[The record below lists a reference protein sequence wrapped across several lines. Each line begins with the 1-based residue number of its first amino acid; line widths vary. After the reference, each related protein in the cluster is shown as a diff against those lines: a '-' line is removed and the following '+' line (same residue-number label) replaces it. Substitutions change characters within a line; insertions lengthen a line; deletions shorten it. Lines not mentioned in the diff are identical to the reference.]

1 MSCVT
6 SDFFIDNDDKGKIK
20 KAIIERVSS
29 VVERYTIAAKV
40 NNGSF
45 HKWAYENVPT
55 YKESYDKK
63 QSTADI
69 DGNVLKGAIRQY
81 QQYLF
86 PTIKNFANA
95 STGRSLDNFTNSDAK
110 QIAIKHT
117 GNLIREK
124 YLNQFTL
131 PEEQRIGY
139 DRILVEITKDI
150 IKDFSIRAKAFIE
163 TISDK
168 NFEEVNRI
176 NDLIQRQE
184 EIKKE
189 NKSILQE
196 VSDIDDKL
204 NSDDTTINKKELGI
218 RRRELATRHQ
228 ALKEENKNLDE
239 RIFALE
245 EVIIDKYNKPE
256 YNPGWEQLDNF
267 TALYNKVKINSGDN
281 SRRTWFEE
289 ALTASNMLQFAKE
302 LKQSLES
309 EKLNA
314 VNSEDIS
321 TLENDNAENVD
332 ESTKSWED
340 VLASNYNN
348 MYSTKMKMEL
358 DNLYDLRVPVSLNDK
373 NEEVV
378 SYNTDNELGVRTNKG
393 YKFYIQQLQTLG
405 NYSSPEALME
415 SIREKAYN
423 VPELYALSI
432 LYRKMLKDIE
442 FRNYAF
448 KELKTPLIKK
458 AIVELQGNGVR
469 FAWSNQDAFNGNNFY
484 FTLYHQLK
492 QTYRDNFNKTVYSKV
507 RTYIDLLNKKQI
519 ADNFNNNPIRGEIY
533 NFIVNYFRKYFPNI
547 ENSTINEW
555 LFNKNNTTIN
565 TFKDIL
571 NAISS
576 LELGLERFIIAQN
589 NSDAKVTEERKK
601 WYKQRDLANEMLA
614 AGQIPEKLPD
624 IPQYVFETEAYNTN
638 VAVALQNITQLIV
651 DNIVSKVDLNHAN
664 GENKLASDLINNSYI
679 TNILEMI
686 KTGAVDTQVGLKQL
700 FKRVSQSN
708 QYAANPI
715 FFGVKD
721 RNGNYKVHGLFDVQG
736 EIRPDATFTI
746 NPKATEILDFILFD
760 GIKNVDTNTGTVYTK
775 MGKSDYFITNL
786 IAFTQ
791 EFNRRK
797 GVGGLFTRIPSDAGK
812 TFICETIKYDT
823 NDLYQVNNLTQFKDK
838 LINSYIK
845 RYKDLIDAKEESV
858 ALKELRAYPSNYR
871 KNVINYNRALE
882 ILNNNGEQQIDISG
896 LKHIKIEKTTEV
908 LIPLVVKKEG
918 KNKKGETTNINVF
931 TIILKGNVNTDNVVI
946 NPTIHSINSLVRT
959 DVTDL
964 TKDYTSAINELTQ
977 FINSPNNEN
986 NIKDYG
992 IEIGEINYSINSTN
1006 TAYLVLYNQIISEIR
1021 EFVNQLN
1028 NVLVWD
1034 GRRKTYVTKT
1044 NTKGLYN
1051 VAHYK
1056 GSIVENGELTGGF
1069 FKFKKLFNT
1078 NGKDYSRRIFDVISL
1093 YGETSESLLQSITS
1107 SKNGE
1112 GLRLNLDRLKDNNDF
1127 IIVNRNND
1135 RPLSFQET
1143 PQLREQID
1151 TILQEWIIDFI
1162 QETTNVHNQ
1171 YKTILDNTDIGYIGN
1186 RDNTIS
1192 WAINSVITNMCFDDI
1207 LEGST
1212 SFYKDAQT
1220 FLKRA
1225 KEMQMSGKAFASNVL
1240 EDPFGPIKSNTVKS
1254 YELTSTGEVYSNKVE
1269 EISIKQRVETK
1280 DTDGNITV
1288 SYQLR
1293 PYIIPRRENGSL
1305 TNSPLTARNGFRAIT
1320 ISNTIRSYDKVK
1332 DLRKQVYEETLK
1344 KVGDEKIAKEVSDN
1358 IAKGYINKT
1367 ITNDAQSYITLDE
1380 FIRRRYLDGT
1390 LSEYQDILAQL
1401 LDDKL
1406 EVKDM
1411 DLKSINAKIQV
1422 QKNVYYDINFDHK
1435 NNVYVPRQIKNA
1447 EFVLIPK
1454 LLPDIVH
1461 KDGTREPSD
1470 LKKLALLMQKYD
1482 INQINTEETLKAG
1495 KKNVLTLWDND
1506 GIADFDAFEKELQN
1520 EDNVENYYYQYLYK
1534 QQDVVD
1540 HMQDERNKFG
1550 IQIAKKIQDN
1560 ASTSSKKVQDAIDT
1574 LQRNY
1579 VANIKSSFDKLL
1591 FNLGFTTDEKN
1602 NICNRYYRTTDTDGN
1617 PLTAEEIHRNKY
1629 TLDFKEFYKRART
1642 EAQRLGMDNNFM
1654 DYLTPNVFGVP
1665 EMPNWYNVSSMKL
1678 ESIAQS
1684 IFNSMIAR
1692 QTLPGWHAAQVT
1704 NVGYSRKLEYHPDVV
1719 DENGNV
1725 VHQGYMEVL
1734 LPRWSKLLPQRP
1746 EDSSMSQEEWDAQLL
1761 KQLEEEG
1768 LDLHIG
1774 YRIPTEGKQ
1783 SISVIK
1789 VVGFLDE
1796 VYGST
1801 IIVPDSWVTQTG
1813 SDFDVDTIYGIS
1825 FEFCRDRNGKF
1836 KTIKPDLKEDEDGY
1850 RRRYIAHINELIKER
1865 QRVDN
1870 NYQYANPIIKEQLNK
1885 YKEVHKAVNAKR
1897 PYAKVYRQIIE
1908 IRDKE
1913 ENKNI
1918 KQKLLSYNTYAKR
1931 NNLTEQENYEN
1942 IIVNISQLEGNT
1954 LYIDQWEDLKKLR
1967 ELYSILVDQFRQ
1979 EENNSINDTYSE
1991 LTFKELKELQT
2002 QVREDYFTTIQ
2013 DIAKGLRLISY
2024 EDFKQ
2029 LPIEEQQNQKA
2040 RNNAIVQAMIDIM
2053 SDSTT
2058 LEENLSRSNFED
2070 ISAAKKDLE
2079 KIDPSLSFNSM
2090 SPYNPFTQLQFF
2102 ENAINGRKLKAFS
2115 VDRDTFTSVSNKIH
2129 TILTNGNE
2137 IIVEYDA
2144 SKYNRDLL
2152 VKNGYDVVDITKNGK
2167 LYYRV
2172 KHNMFGWSK
2181 TNRNVV
2187 GKLLTAYSSQT
2198 TAHILDAI
2206 KEGALYNETD
2216 YTFGTFKTL
2225 IDVGIDYQTAVMF
2238 LAQPGVTLINSY
2250 NFQKQSIYVNNNIN
2264 PIDSAIKD
2272 IAGKLGIIVNNK
2284 PVDLYSKTEDV
2295 LKTLMSNTDFITAL
2309 QSQFEGSNLKDFIK
2323 GDINIILNK
2332 DSLIERLKQG
2342 QSTQSYTKTN
2352 GDIDYQ
2358 KAAFDIGVIL
2368 GFKKFYNI
2376 TRAIEKTARLS
2387 NPDSF
2392 GARQTIHETR
2402 LKIEDIDSVIEDS
2415 FEDNPSN
2422 TINTILTTE
2431 DERFILDSIYTVDP
2445 YKSKYPYLTAIFRY
2459 ATEASVKINSAIF
2472 RFEYPD
2478 IQNYINE
2485 VQGKLGIVFN
2495 QEQYEDFKNYI
2506 VSCIFNSIELLNT
2519 PVTVN
2524 KSGFITPSVDNVRTS
2539 EKFDYWNDEA
2549 GRIYGYREYLDKFE
2563 VKDISSPTE
2572 EELNKFIQLT
2582 PLQKVI
2588 WIQQNFDIAG
2598 SIFEILKTYKYSGKT
2613 VNNSSYTNN
2622 VIRYNDT
2629 IYNSEDVLNKFEQA
2643 FFSSNPL
2650 IKLAAIDL
2658 IKYAFIVE
2666 GFNFKKGSISK
2677 IIKNNTIKQFINQKG
2692 YNIVNTSIDILEN
2705 KLNLFQDTFTERYV
2719 RSHPEVVK
2727 EIRYGKTS
2735 TMNKQF
2741 NECQDESGLTFIP
2754 FTDNYKELRGS
2765 IIVNDSD
2772 KVFSYVRI
2780 SSYSSTGEKIQN
2792 LYKIYRVPSAGIYLI
2807 PLNLLNRNEVAEYS
2821 INSANNT
2828 HYSYEYYQELI
2839 ENAGEETS
2847 ILKVRDKEQNK
2858 VYYDLLKYKDNYKI
2872 PTYNYYEANSEIE
2885 NPNYLIDTF
2894 NGDISNKDREQLNK
2908 FFNDIN
2914 NNYNYIAKDGYILV
2928 WNESPILGKVL
2939 KDSKGKLF
2947 QNISING
2954 ENTYV
2959 EITKYNKNLGIG
2971 AKKNT
2976 LWNEQEFKLR
2986 NGEKGILNALVNHP
3000 NIYKITIPK
3009 DETSI
3014 IEEGENIEEAIREK
3028 YDNNPSILSGLR
3040 SNNFIIGQASL
3051 NTNEFS
3057 DIDKVGKYILDDI
3070 YFKEIKETGSRQ
3082 IDFFSRLSA
3091 QGINRNS
3098 LRSIDENKSTVFKS
3112 AAKYYKKLADKL
3124 IYEINHFTIGDEEFK
3139 LNDDNL
3145 YKKLRDNPEAA
3156 ARLMKLMLQ
3165 AKTFGRTIDAIFNL
3179 DITGEDVKTTEAI
3192 ESIKQSINKV
3202 KDNTLLQKAFDNI
3215 YNIYL
3220 VEQYSNNPNY
3230 ELGIAFATDTWR
3242 DANFFEM
3249 NFSDIRDLNHKQ
3261 IQIVTK
3267 AIGGIIAKSRFDAI
3281 ENQKQFKEQLQKLLN
3296 LPGNFNWSDIIDKD
3310 GRLIRSYTDKFI
3322 EDRADIRE
3330 KVNLAYARY
3339 NDVLRTK
3346 DINKIITERINLEKT
3361 LLERDKWFAKNIE
3374 QEVVADYYNK
3384 LNAIREKVLKEAPR
3398 QFAEYRVLGD
3408 IINKNYSDIR
3418 SLSEDERKERHNYFL
3433 QRTQLTSNTYSNG
3446 VEKTGADL
3454 EATIALNEYRQQTR
3468 ELNEQYFEYEPTE
3481 DFQKE
3486 LKENLNIINEIDRQH
3501 PQWTLEEKLNNERYF
3516 DAYYWL
3522 KDNARRTITKDVK
3535 KMISDAF
3542 TAIRSNQA
3550 LDNNNPLNPFKRIY
3564 DKLDNYEKYDAFG
3577 MINGLAFEK
3586 YVEEHPDDDIIQ
3598 QMHDILIEINNPFST
3613 NRATEH
3619 PDHILSDNNLI
3630 KDIPSDLPVFN
3641 DAFYAEFRT
3650 PEEKSPEM
3658 INRRFKL
3665 MGEINSIISNA
3676 IDPDTGHIS
3685 SQRLFDNLTE
3695 DEIKHLIDLYAE
3707 LKDIN
3712 KGLFDNLENA
3722 SKNNIIAR
3730 RTYDTAFNLEK
3741 AWFDANAKTNARK
3754 RLWLQLFVETDS
3766 SGNIKLDDNGN
3777 YIPNHY
3783 LYGYYEP
3790 IAKYYDKYIDK
3801 KKTNARQ
3808 FIRENISYTETPY
3821 YRQAI
3826 EEHTKKGDYNEWYNK
3841 NHYYNPY
3848 THRME
3853 PIRIWTTMEVNPNLG
3868 KNGTYE
3874 WSPTFN
3880 NTKRNIKNSKY
3891 INKKYNRSSTNYN
3904 TDTGDYNNTE
3914 YNKLS
3919 DKAKQIVQFI
3929 QNTLNQTAASNDM
3942 RQWFEQGYMP
3952 RKYRPNIDAGW
3963 VAKNV
3968 FGAVGLEMGN
3978 YRNIEWH
3985 DHISYE
3991 KDFEADFDMTRV
4003 LRAKGYEEYKKPEKQ
4018 QEEQTDSEYKLYLQQ
4033 IDKENAEIRK
4043 RNLER
4048 EKVIRDENWA
4058 AVLEEYIG
4066 RVTEYKA
4073 RTKVKDLVYLE
4084 IEDLKSRQ
4092 SYRTTPF
4099 GKLSRR
4105 RNSPVEEEWYNT
4117 IPQTRT
4123 LKIFENWARRILFQ
4137 EFKQPNPA
4145 REYADL
4151 LQNITSAKYM
4161 IFNVTGGISNV
4172 TTGLVNMLGEAFAG
4186 QFFNMKEFRAAQGKY
4201 FANAIGCIASMWSE
4215 NSPNIAVGL
4224 TKRYNVVDFDAMVE
4238 RKPGESAAE
4247 WAERSRNLLYG
4258 LQSGGEHYM
4267 QNTIL
4272 FACLKSHRIFTDA
4285 YGKKVV
4291 GNFNDFTINID
4302 YTALKNVIKDNP
4314 EFIAKLDMMK
4324 KDIRRNKDLQKEYD
4338 LYQRDFC
4345 QDFIASIVDRKIRN
4359 DLAKKYNAE
4368 RKELLKNARIEFE
4381 TNPTVE
4387 SQYEFK
4393 DGQAVIKQG
4402 SELTTEMEGQLKDR
4416 VQIIN
4421 TQIHGVYDK
4430 IGAARI
4436 ESEWWGGLVMQ
4447 YHKHIYPGI
4456 MKRYRKQGYFN
4467 ETRGVVNQGSYY
4479 SLWNL
4484 LTKDFNGISKRIQEL
4499 HNDGTNIALASLKE
4513 IAKSAINC
4521 ILNIQFNYNT
4531 SPIWMQQNM
4540 RKVLGDLLGITSAI
4554 LTALAIYALTD
4565 DDDRKDSDL
4574 INTCIYLSDR
4584 LFSESQM
4591 YTPWGL
4597 PAEASTMWSSPIAA
4611 QNGPTDLLKGLNYIG
4626 QYIFNDD
4633 FEPEYQTGLYAGQNK
4648 LAVIVKRNIPFW
4660 RVINRLDNMSRNNS
4674 YYRINENS
4682 FNIGVAESIAAK
4694 LKGEE

>member
-6 SDFFIDNDDKGKIK
+6 SDFFIDNDDKGKVK
-20 KAIIERVSS
+20 KAIVEKVSS

-45 HKWAYENVPT
+45 HKWAYENVLT

-63 QSTADI
+63 QSTADV
-69 DGNVLKGAIRQY
+69 DGNVLKSAIRQY

-95 STGRSLDNFTNSDAK
+95 STGRSLDNFTNSNAK

-124 YLNQFTL
+124 YLNQFRL
-131 PEEQRIGY
+131 PPEQRIGY

-150 IKDFSIRAKAFIE
+150 IKDFSIRTKAFIN
-163 TISDK
+163 TIYDK

-176 NDLIQRQE
+176 NELIQRQE

-189 NKSILQE
+189 SKSILEE
-196 VSDIDDKL
+196 VSDIDNKL
-204 NSDDTTINKKELGI
+204 NSNDTSINKKELGL
-218 RRRELATRHQ
+218 RRRELAVKHKS
-228 ALKEENKNLDE
+228 LKEENINLDE

-256 YNPGWEQLDNF
+256 YNTGWEQLDNF

-289 ALTASNMLQFAKE
+289 ALTTSNMLQFAKE

-309 EKLNA
+309 DKLTA
-314 VNSEDIS
+314 INSEDIS
-321 TLENDNAENVD
+321 TLENDNSENID
-332 ESTKSWED
+332 ESTKNWED

-358 DNLYDLRVPVSLNDK
+358 DNLYDLRVPVSVNDK
-373 NEEVV
+373 YEEVV
-378 SYNTDNELGVRTNKG
+378 SYNIDNELGVRTNRG

-415 SIREKAYN
+415 SIRVKAYN

-432 LYRKMLKDIE
+432 LYRKMLKDVE
-442 FRNYAF
+442 FRNYIF

-458 AIVELQGNGVR
+458 AIIELQGNSVR
-469 FAWSNQDAFNGNNFY
+469 FAWNNQDAFNGNNFY

-492 QTYRDNFNKTVYSKV
+492 QTYKDNFNKTIYSKV

-519 ADNFNNNPIRGEIY
+519 ADNFNNNAIREEIY
-533 NFIVNYFRKYFPNI
+533 NFIVDYFKKYFPNI

-601 WYKQRDLANEMLA
+601 WYKQRDAANEMLA
-614 AGQIPEKLPD
+614 AGMIPNKLPD
-624 IPQYVFETEAYNTN
+624 IPQYTFETEVYNNN

-664 GENKLASDLINNSYI
+664 GENKLASDLINNNYI

-700 FKRVSQSN
+700 FKRVSQSS
-708 QYAANPI
+708 QYIANPI

-760 GIKNVDTNTGTVYTK
+760 GIKNVDTNTGTVYTR

-797 GVGGLFTRIPSDAGK
+797 GIGGLFTRIPSDAGK

-823 NDLYQVNNLTQFKDK
+823 SDLYQVNNLTQFKDK
-838 LINSYIK
+838 LVNSYIEK
-845 RYKDLIDAKEESV
+845 YKDLINFKEENTI
-858 ALKELRAYPSNYR
+858 LKELKAYPSNYR
-871 KNVINYNRALE
+871 KNIISFNRALE

-896 LKHIKIEKTTEV
+896 LKHAKIEKTTEV
-908 LIPLVVKKEG
+908 LIPLVIRKEG
-918 KNKKGETTNINVF
+918 KNKKGEMTNINSF
-931 TIILKGNVNTDNVVI
+931 TIILKGNVNTDNIII
-946 NPTIHSINSLVRT
+946 NPTIYSINSLVKT
-959 DVTDL
+959 DVIDL
-964 TKDYTSAINELTQ
+964 TKDYTSAADELTQ
-977 FINSPNNEN
+977 FINSPANEN

-992 IEIGEINYSINSTN
+992 IKTGQINYSINSTN
-1006 TAYLVLYNQIISEIR
+1006 TVYLVLYNQVISEIR

-1034 GRRKTYVTKT
+1034 GRRKTYITKT
-1044 NTKGLYN
+1044 DTKGLYD
-1051 VAHYK
+1051 VAHYNK
-1056 GSIVENGELTGGF
+1056 SIVKNGELTGGF

-1078 NGKDYSRRIFDVISL
+1078 NGKDYSRRIMDAISL
-1093 YGETSESLLQSITS
+1093 YGGSPNSLLQSITS
-1107 SKNGE
+1107 NKIE

-1127 IIVNRNND
+1127 ITVNRNND

-1151 TILQEWIIDFI
+1151 NILKEWIVDFI

-1171 YKTILDNTDIGYIGN
+1171 YKIILDNTDIGYIGS

-1192 WAINSVITNMCFDDI
+1192 LAINSVITNMCFDDI

-1240 EDPFGPIKSNTVKS
+1240 EDPFGPIKSNNINS
-1254 YELTSTGEVYSNKVE
+1254 YELTSTREVYSNKVE
-1269 EISIKQRVETK
+1269 EILVKQRVETK
-1280 DTDGNITV
+1280 DADGNISI

-1293 PYIIPRRENGSL
+1293 PYNIPRRENGAL
-1305 TNSPLTARNGFRAIT
+1305 TVATLTARNGFRAIA
-1320 ISNTIRSYDKVK
+1320 IKNTIKSYDRAK

-1344 KVGDEKIAKEVSDN
+1344 KVNDEEIAKTVADN
-1358 IAKGYINKT
+1358 IAKGYIAST
-1367 ITNDAQSYITLDE
+1367 VVNDAQSYITLDE

-1390 LSEYQDILAQL
+1390 LNEYQDILAQL
-1401 LDDKL
+1401 LDDKV

-1411 DLKSINAKIQV
+1411 DLKAINAKIQV
-1422 QKNVYYDINFDHK
+1422 QKNIYYDINFDNK

-1454 LLPDIVH
+1454 LLPDIIH
-1461 KDGTREPSD
+1461 EDGTREPSD

-1495 KKNVLTLWDND
+1495 KKNVLTLWDNY
-1506 GIADFDAFEKELQN
+1506 GVADFTAFEKELQN

-1560 ASTSSKKVQDAIDT
+1560 ASTSSKKVQDAVDT

-1579 VANIKSSFDKLL
+1579 VANIKSSFDKLI
-1591 FNLGFTTDEKN
+1591 FNLGFTTDEKGV
-1602 NICNRYYRTTDTDGN
+1602 ICNRYYRTTDTDGN
-1617 PLTAEEIHRNKY
+1617 PLTAEEIQRNKY

-1654 DYLTPNVFGVP
+1654 DYLTPNALGVP

-1692 QTLPGWHAAQVT
+1692 QTLPGWHAAQIT
-1704 NVGYSRKLEYHPDVV
+1704 NVGYSRKLQYHPDVV
-1719 DENGNV
+1719 DNKGNV

-1746 EDSSMSQEEWDAQLL
+1746 EDGSMSQEEWNAQLL
-1761 KQLEEEG
+1761 KQLESEG

-1783 SISVIK
+1783 SVSVLK

-1796 VYGST
+1796 AYGST
-1801 IIVPDSWVTQTG
+1801 IVVSDQWVTQTG
-1813 SDFDVDTIYGIS
+1813 SDFDVDTVYGIS
-1825 FEFCRDRNGKF
+1825 FEFYRDRNGKF
-1836 KTIKPDLKEDEDGY
+1836 KAIRSDLDETEDGY
-1850 RRRYIAHINELIKER
+1850 RRRYITYINDLIKER

-1885 YKEVHKAVNAKR
+1885 YKEIHKVVNTKR
-1897 PYAKVYRQIIE
+1897 PYAKVYKQIVE

-1918 KQKLLSYNTYAKR
+1918 KQKLLSYNTYAK
-1931 NNLTEQENYEN
+1931 NHNLTEQENYEN
-1942 IIVNISQLEGNT
+1942 IIINISNLEDNT

-1967 ELYSILVDQFRQ
+1967 ELYSILVDQYRQ
-1979 EENNSINDTYSE
+1979 EENNNVNDAYSE
-1991 LTFKELKELQT
+1991 LTFKELKELQA
-2002 QVREDYFTTIQ
+2002 QVREDYFNTIQ

-2024 EDFKQ
+2024 EDFKK
-2029 LPIEEQQNQKA
+2029 LPLEEQQNEKA

-2058 LEENLSRSNFED
+2058 LEENLSRSNFDD
-2070 ISAAKKDLE
+2070 IGDAKKDLE
-2079 KIDPSLSFNSM
+2079 KIDSNLSFNSM

-2115 VDRDTFTSVSNKIH
+2115 VDRDTFTSLSNKVH
-2129 TILTNGNE
+2129 TVLTKGNE
-2137 IIVEYDA
+2137 IVVEYDA
-2144 SKYNRDLL
+2144 YKYNRDLL
-2152 VKNGYDVVDITKNGK
+2152 VKNGYYVENVTKNGK

-2172 KHNMFGWSK
+2172 AHNMFGWSK

-2187 GKLLTAYSSQT
+2187 GKLITAYSSQT

-2206 KEGALYNETD
+2206 KMGALYNETD
-2216 YTFGTFKTL
+2216 FTFGTFKTL
-2225 IDVGIDYQTAVMF
+2225 IDVGIDYETAVMF
-2238 LAQPGVTLINSY
+2238 LAQPGVTLINNY
-2250 NFQKQSIYVNNNIN
+2250 NFQKQSVYVNNNIN

-2272 IAGKLGIIVNNK
+2272 IASKLGIVVNNK
-2284 PVDLYSKTEDV
+2284 SVDLYSKTDDV
-2295 LKTLMSNTDFITAL
+2295 LKALMSNADFVSAM
-2309 QSQFEGSNLKDFIK
+2309 QSNFEGSNLKDFSK
-2323 GDINIILNK
+2323 GDINIILNR

-2342 QSTQSYTKTN
+2342 QSTQSYTKSN
-2352 GDIDYQ
+2352 GELDYD
-2358 KAAFDIGVIL
+2358 KAAFDIGIIL
-2368 GFKKFYNI
+2368 GFKKFYN
-2376 TRAIEKTARLS
+2376 TTKTLEKLSRLS

-2402 LKIEDIDSVIEDS
+2402 LKLDDINEVLEDVEK
-2415 FEDNPSN
+2415 ENPNLDVNKIIS
-2422 TINTILTTE
+2422 TE
-2431 DERFILDSIYTVDP
+2431 DGVGVLESIYTDNI
-2445 YKSKYPYLTAIFRY
+2445 YESKYPYLAAMLRY
-2459 ATEASVKINSAIF
+2459 ATESSVSINSKIF

-2478 IQNYINE
+2478 IQNYITQ

-2506 VSCIFNSIELLNT
+2506 VSCVFNSIELLNT

-2524 KSGFITPSVDNVRTS
+2524 KSGFITPNADNIRR
-2539 EKFDYWNDEA
+2539 EGKFDYWNDEA
-2549 GRIYGYREYLDKFE
+2549 GRIYGYKEYLNKFE
-2563 VKDISSPTE
+2563 VKDILNPTE
-2572 EELNKFIQLT
+2572 EEINNFIQLT

-2588 WIQQNFDIAG
+2588 WIQQNFDITG
-2598 SIFEILKTYKYSGKT
+2598 SIFEILKTYKYSGRT
-2613 VNNSSYTNN
+2613 VNNNSYTNN

-2629 IYNSEDVLNKFEQA
+2629 VYNSEEVLNKFEQA

-2650 IKLAAIDL
+2650 IKLTAIDL

-2666 GFNFKKGSISK
+2666 GFNFKKGSTSK
-2677 IIKNNTIKQFINQKG
+2677 IIKNNTIKQLINQKG

-2705 KLNLFQDTFTERYV
+2705 KLDLFQDTFTERFV

-2735 TMNKQF
+2735 NLNKDF
-2741 NECQDESGLTFIP
+2741 NTCQDESGLAFIP
-2754 FTDNYKELRGS
+2754 LTDNFKELRGS
-2765 IIVNDSD
+2765 IIVNDKD
-2772 KVFSYVRI
+2772 KAFSYVRI
-2780 SSYSSTGEKIQN
+2780 TSYSSTGEKVQN
-2792 LYKIYRVPSAGIYLI
+2792 LYKIYRVPSAGVYLI

-2821 INSANNT
+2821 INSTNNT
-2828 HYSYEYYQELI
+2828 HYTYEYYQELI
-2839 ENAGEETS
+2839 ENSGEETS
-2847 ILKVRDKEQNK
+2847 ILKVRDKKQNK
-2858 VYYDLLKYKDNYKI
+2858 VYYDLLKYRNNYKI
-2872 PTYNYYEANSEIE
+2872 PTYNYYETNSEIE
-2885 NPNYLIDTF
+2885 SPNYLIDTF
-2894 NGDISNKDREQLNK
+2894 NGDISNKDKEQLNK

-2914 NNYNYIAKDGYILV
+2914 NNYNYITKDGYILV
-2928 WNESPILGKVL
+2928 WNESFILGKVL

-2954 ENTYV
+2954 KNTYV
-2959 EITKYNKNLGIG
+2959 EITKYNKNLGIN

-2976 LWNEQEFKLR
+2976 LWTEQEYKLR
-2986 NGEKGILNALVNHP
+2986 NGEKGILNALINHP

-3009 DETSI
+3009 DESSI

-3028 YDNNPSILSGLR
+3028 YENNPSILSGLR
-3040 SNNFIIGQASL
+3040 SNNFIIGQTNL

-3082 IDFFSRLSA
+3082 IDFFSKLSS

-3098 LRSIDENKSTVFKS
+3098 LRSIDENKIIVFKS

-3124 IYEINHFTIGDEEFK
+3124 IYEINHFTIEDEEFK

-3145 YKKLRDNPEAA
+3145 YKKLRDNPEDAA
-3156 ARLMKLMLQ
+3156 KLMKLMLQ

-3230 ELGIAFATDTWR
+3230 ELGVAFATDNWR

-3249 NFSDIRDLNHKQ
+3249 NISDIRDLNNKQ
-3261 IQIVTK
+3261 IQIIVK
-3267 AIGGIIAKSRFDAI
+3267 AIGSIIAKSRFDAI
-3281 ENQKQFKEQLQKLLN
+3281 ENQKQFKKELQKLLN
-3296 LPGNFNWSDIIDKD
+3296 LPGNFKWSDIIDEN
-3310 GRLIRSYTDKFI
+3310 GRLIRPYVDKFI
-3322 EDRADIRE
+3322 EDKANIRE
-3330 KVNLAYARY
+3330 KVNLAYAKY

-3346 DINKIITERINLEKT
+3346 DINKIITERINLEKI
-3361 LLERDKWFAKNIE
+3361 LLERDKWFAKNVE
-3374 QEVVADYYNK
+3374 QEVISDYYNK
-3384 LNAIREKVLKEAPR
+3384 LNTIREKVLEKAPR

-3433 QRTQLTSNTYSNG
+3433 QRTQLTSNIYSNG

-3454 EATIALNEYRQQTR
+3454 EATISLNEYRQQLR
-3468 ELNEQYFEYEPTE
+3468 ELSEQYFEYEPTE
-3481 DFQKE
+3481 DFKKE
-3486 LKENLNIINEIDRQH
+3486 LKENLDIINEIDKQH

-3522 KDNARRTITKDVK
+3522 KDNARRTITKDVS

-3542 TAIRSNQA
+3542 TAIKSKQG
-3550 LDNNNPLNPFKRIY
+3550 LSNNNPLNPFKKIY
-3564 DKLDNYEKYDAFG
+3564 DKLDNYQKYDAFG
-3577 MINGLAFEK
+3577 IINGLAFEK
-3586 YVEEHPDDDIIQ
+3586 YVEGHPDDDIIQ
-3598 QMHDILIEINNPFST
+3598 QMHDILVEINNPFST
-3613 NRATEH
+3613 NRSTEH

-3650 PEEKSPEM
+3650 PDDKNPEV
-3658 INRRFKL
+3658 ISRRFKL
-3665 MGEINSIISNA
+3665 MGEINLIIANA

-3722 SKNNIIAR
+3722 SKNNIIVR
-3730 RTYDTAFNLEK
+3730 KTNNVQFNIEK

-3754 RLWLQLFVETDS
+3754 RLWLQIFVETDS
-3766 SGNIKLDDNGN
+3766 AGNIKLDDNGN

-3783 LYGYYEP
+3783 IYGYYEP
-3790 IAKYYDKYIDK
+3790 IAKYYDKYVDK
-3801 KKTNARQ
+3801 KKTDARR
-3808 FIRENISYTETPY
+3808 FIRDNISYTETPY
-3821 YRQAI
+3821 YRIAI

-3848 THRME
+3848 THRIE
-3853 PIRIWTTMEVNPNLG
+3853 PIRIWTTMEINPNLG

-3880 NTKRNIKNSKY
+3880 NTKRNIKETKY
-3891 INKKYNRSSTNYN
+3891 INKKYNKYSTNYN
-3904 TDTGDYNNTE
+3904 TTTGEYTNAKYNILN
-3914 YNKLS
+3914 
-3919 DKAKQIVQFI
+3919 DKAKQIAEFV
-3929 QNTLNQTAASNDM
+3929 QNTLNQTASSNDM

-3952 RKYRPNIDAGW
+3952 RKYRPNIDASW

-3968 FGAVGLEMGN
+3968 FGAVGLEIGN
-3978 YRNIEWH
+3978 YRNVEWH

-3991 KDFEADFDMTRV
+3991 KDFEADFDMTRI

-4018 QEEQTDSEYKLYLQQ
+4018 QEEQTDNEYKLYLQQ

-4048 EKVIRDENWA
+4048 EKAIRDENWA
-4058 AVLEEYIG
+4058 DVLEEYIG
-4066 RVTEYKA
+4066 RITEYKA
-4073 RTKVKDLVYLE
+4073 RTKVKDLTYLE

-4137 EFKQPNPA
+4137 EFKQPNPT

-4172 TTGLVNMLGEAFAG
+4172 TTGLVNMMGEAFAG

-4285 YGKKVV
+4285 YGKKVI
-4291 GNFNDFTINID
+4291 GNFNDYTINID

-4338 LYQRDFC
+4338 LFQRDFC
-4345 QDFIASIVDRKIRN
+4345 QDFIASIVDRKVRN
-4359 DLAKKYNAE
+4359 DLAKKYIAE
-4368 RKELLKNARIEFE
+4368 RKELLKNAKVEFE
-4381 TNPTVE
+4381 KCPTVE
-4387 SQYEFK
+4387 NQYEFK
-4393 DGQAVIKQG
+4393 DGMAVIKKD

-4416 VQIIN
+4416 IQTIN

-4467 ETRGVVNQGSYY
+4467 EIRGVVNQGSYY

-4499 HNDGTNIALASLKE
+4499 HNDGTNIAIASLRE

-4521 ILNIQFNYNT
+4521 IINIQFNYST

-4554 LTALAIYALTD
+4554 LAALAIYALTD
-4565 DDDRKDSDL
+4565 DDDREDSDL